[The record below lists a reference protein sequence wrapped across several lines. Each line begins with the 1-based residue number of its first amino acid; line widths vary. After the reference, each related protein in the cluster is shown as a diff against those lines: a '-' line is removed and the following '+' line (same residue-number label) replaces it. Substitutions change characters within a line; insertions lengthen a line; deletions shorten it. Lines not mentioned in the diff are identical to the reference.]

1 MTGQAKLVIGPAALF
16 PRVDTWSRAGLLAG
30 FAWVDAETVADGLSL
45 EQWQTVDA
53 RRVEP
58 GRGGQQQRLMDY
70 LAHLESTSSVVALW
84 LRSPESDAA
93 AGLAAIDRAEAVVQH
108 EAGFHAAAQVFDA
121 SLDLKRREITRR
133 SLGRVLLNYP
143 LMTVKVVAMIYWQA
157 ARLTLKGAPF
167 YPHPRKRP
175 HTAER

>member
-93 AGLAAIDRAEAVVQH
+93 AGLASIEEFLQR
-108 EAGFHAAAQVFDA
+108 VFP
-121 SLDLKRREITRR
+121 SITSRVRGRRDTWIRLRR
-133 SLGRVLLNYP
+133 SLGRS
-143 LMTVKVVAMIYWQA
+143 
-157 ARLTLKGAPF
+157 
-167 YPHPRKRP
+167 
-175 HTAER
+175 